1 MNTKCIHLHTHL
13 LFEFLIHSCHACCA
27 VFFVGFHFLVKLLLC
42 HLAEV
47 VVLLHCFL
55 KDLLLM
61 LSFLSQMLQDLCL
74 MVLIWG
80 TNEEQMRNRMQDKHA
95 IQCQTTSYLAS
106 LLCCIQFFLDLIQRY
121 LLLLGGGKWEFSL
134 GIWSRGT
141 QDDFKGLSWGTLV
154 QFLNLKVC

>member
-1 MNTKCIHLHTHL
+1 MRKLSFHPRPPLLFLCSFVPLQASCPKIKKQMSINIMSNTQCILYVFIYTHTHL
-13 LFEFLIHSCHACCA
+13 LFELLVHSCHACCA

-74 MVLIWG
+74 MVL
-80 TNEEQMRNRMQDKHA
+80 T
-95 IQCQTTSYLAS
+95 
-106 LLCCIQFFLDLIQRY
+106 
-121 LLLLGGGKWEFSL
+121 
-134 GIWSRGT
+134 
-141 QDDFKGLSWGTLV
+141 
-154 QFLNLKVC
+154 

>member
-1 MNTKCIHLHTHL
+1 MKRKMRKLSFHPRPPLLFLCSFVPLQASCPKIKKQMSIKIIELKFYGVIHNAYCMYSSIHTHL
-13 LFEFLIHSCHACCA
+13 LFELLVHSCHACCA

-74 MVLIWG
+74 MVL
-80 TNEEQMRNRMQDKHA
+80 T
-95 IQCQTTSYLAS
+95 
-106 LLCCIQFFLDLIQRY
+106 
-121 LLLLGGGKWEFSL
+121 
-134 GIWSRGT
+134 
-141 QDDFKGLSWGTLV
+141 
-154 QFLNLKVC
+154 